1 MNASLIPFPARRGR
15 YRISIEQMGFRPD
28 DLRWVVACSC
38 GHADVR
44 HDRED
49 ARRARRQHQAEH
61 DRAVQV
67 HPAGKGRP
75 GGGAA

>member
-1 MNASLIPFPARRGR
+1 MTASLIPFPVRRAR

-44 HDRED
+44 HDRGD
-49 ARRARRQHQAEH
+49 ARRAASQHRSEH
-61 DRAVQV
+61 DRAERA
-67 HPAGKGRP
+67 HPAGKSRP